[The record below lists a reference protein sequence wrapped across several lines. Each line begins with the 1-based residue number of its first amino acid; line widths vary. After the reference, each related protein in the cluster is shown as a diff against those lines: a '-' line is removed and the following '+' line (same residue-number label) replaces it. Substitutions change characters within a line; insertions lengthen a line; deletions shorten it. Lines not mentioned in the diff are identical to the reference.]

1 MKKNSDGLFDNWFPG
16 GGDCR
21 RCHLVF
27 YSGIQSMRPEMPVE
41 LREARVVLGSELFKK
56 INLLNWKRAAKN
68 QKELAVLKT

>member
-1 MKKNSDGLFDNWFPG
+1 
-16 GGDCR
+16 
-21 RCHLVF
+21 
-27 YSGIQSMRPEMPVE
+27 MRPEMPVE